1 MPLGSLKSKRMPPG
15 ATQKCDACLEQA
27 ILEFFRPDSSRRSK
41 SRHSSVF
48 FKSAFDN
55 SSGNMA
61 VACTIRRNKRSFY
74 RRVHVDKLATPHSL
88 DLISRLYGDTMPLSL
103 IRLNYNI
110 IYSLLCNLFCKSHV
124 NCDDITLCFAERRL
138 APLML
143 ASP

>member
-15 ATQKCDACLEQA
+15 ATQKCDACLELA

-41 SRHSSVF
+41 SGHSSVF
-48 FKSAFDN
+48 FKSSFDY

-88 DLISRLYGDTMPLSL
+88 DLMNVISRLYGDTMPLTTPISTTQQFLCQRVRASSSIAKINEVLL
-103 IRLNYNI
+103 I
-110 IYSLLCNLFCKSHV
+110 C
-124 NCDDITLCFAERRL
+124 
-138 APLML
+138 
-143 ASP
+143 

>member
-27 ILEFFRPDSSRRSK
+27 ILEFFRPDSSRGSK
-41 SRHSSVF
+41 SGDSSVF
-48 FKSAFDN
+48 FESSFDY

-88 DLISRLYGDTMPLSL
+88 DLMNVISRLYGDTMPLSSNRTSSGESFL
-103 IRLNYNI
+103 QSIFTWRYN
-110 IYSLLCNLFCKSHV
+110 
-124 NCDDITLCFAERRL
+124 
-138 APLML
+138 
-143 ASP
+143 